1 MPPSMQ
7 SFVLGGEVPCMRAY
21 VDGEEVPCLADDD
34 GWN

>member
-1 MPPSMQ
+1 MQ